1 MQKDLGR
8 AWRQLVRWL
17 VADVPPPISLT
28 AEPDAGGNPA
38 AVRLTVKARDKE
50 FKPLDGA
57 TVRLTIRP
65 IRLLSQP
72 GTPAAGLAAT
82 TTEIQIT
89 AEPSATEPGTYEAA
103 YIAREPGA
111 YAAQAQVLRA
121 DGTPAGDAATGWTS
135 DPAAEEFH
143 SLKPNRALLESIARR
158 TGGELVPLA
167 EMDQFVRRLPSR
179 PAPITETWSEPLWHQ
194 PMVFLFVLGCLV
206 ADWGI
211 RRWKGLP

>member
-1 MQKDLGR
+1 
-8 AWRQLVRWL
+8 
-17 VADVPPPISLT
+17 
-28 AEPDAGGNPA
+28 
-38 AVRLTVKARDKE
+38 
-50 FKPLDGA
+50 
-57 TVRLTIRP
+57 VRLTIRP

-206 ADWGI
+206 ADWGNPPLEKDSLEGFAICDLRFAI
-211 RRWKGLP
+211 RGASWRQAFCLAWSQRVPRGGESLLRANTAAAIESL